1 MLLISTK
8 KQILASQN
16 VTKDYSI
23 VYVCGA
29 HVQMPITTAKRA
41 WHVCVCGA
49 RMHSYN
55 ILLSHFASMLC
66 ALLVQARCPWGTV
79 VEMVMEQ
86 QQC

>member
-1 MLLISTK
+1 M
-8 KQILASQN
+8 
-16 VTKDYSI
+16 TKDYGI

-29 HVQMPITTAKRA
+29 QVQVPLTTAERA
-41 WHVCVCGA
+41 RHVVAPMCVCVCGA
-49 RMHSYN
+49 RMHSYS

-66 ALLVQARCPWGTV
+66 ALLVQARCPWGTA